1 MFTRLYCTLTEH
13 WWTQTL
19 APTLTSQGKTWQLLE
34 AKVRTMSWQTKC
46 NPALHGFLWVH
57 SVLCISKEKLIF
69 RFEADSVCQ
78 TQSVNWQSWQE
89 FLFLP
94 PSFTCSMGIPSSA
107 FSRLCAALRTPMAS
121 FSSSSCGWLRGWL
134 QQVLV
139 KQSARGLGQSI
150 FDTDKDLGKKNLKKP
165 QHQNPREKGQ
175 LFNNITA
182 SFLFCRE
189 GSQKEDISTSYF
201 PLYILHWDL
210 PLPSMTLQADV
221 WYTRTGIL
229 IPNTST

>member
-1 MFTRLYCTLTEH
+1 M
-13 WWTQTL
+13 
-19 APTLTSQGKTWQLLE
+19 
-34 AKVRTMSWQTKC
+34 
-46 NPALHGFLWVH
+46 
-57 SVLCISKEKLIF
+57 
-69 RFEADSVCQ
+69 

-150 FDTDKDLGKKNLKKP
+150 FDTDKDLGKKP
-165 QHQNPREKGQ
+165 QKNHNTKIPEIKASYSISQLHFSFAEKGHRKRI
-175 LFNNITA
+175 LAPLI
-182 SFLFCRE
+182 FLYIFCTGICLCQAQFCRLVFDTH
-189 GSQKEDISTSYF
+189 EDRHSY
-201 PLYILHWDL
+201 P
-210 PLPSMTLQADV
+210 P
-221 WYTRTGIL
+221 
-229 IPNTST
+229 